1 MATDSR
7 PAFRI
12 MTLLLCSLAVPLA
25 VRAADAPEPVAD
37 VSAIASAAVE
47 PVCVEQV
54 HTGSRIKSVVC
65 PGDESYD
72 SAVHMGEQLRRPGD
86 RQFTRSTRFP
96 GLTVRSGATS
106 GVSVHQ

>member
-1 MATDSR
+1 MATDSGT
-7 PAFRI
+7 AFRI
-12 MTLLLCSLAVPLA
+12 MTLLLCSLAAPLA
-25 VRAADAPEPVAD
+25 VRAAEAPEPVAD
-37 VSAIASAAVE
+37 VGANNSAAAE
-47 PVCVEQV
+47 PACVEQV

-72 SAVHMGEQLRRPGD
+72 AAVRMGEQLRRPGD

-96 GLTVRSGATS
+96 GLTVRSDTTT